1 MWSQNKFRDI
11 FIDYPLLID
20 QPSIKMS
27 GKTGFQTP
35 YNFQSWQVIIQDRVT
50 SWKFSRIYTICLDPI
65 TWLEFRKTNRT
76 KKLGHKRTFHKWIRK
91 TCNFGKRNVKFKH
104 ISGWVIQKPQL
115 FYTLQRC
122 SHISNSINMLRL
134 RGFETIK
141 IGRK

>member
-50 SWKFSRIYTICLDPI
+50 S
-65 TWLEFRKTNRT
+65 
-76 KKLGHKRTFHKWIRK
+76 
-91 TCNFGKRNVKFKH
+91 
-104 ISGWVIQKPQL
+104 
-115 FYTLQRC
+115 
-122 SHISNSINMLRL
+122 
-134 RGFETIK
+134 
-141 IGRK
+141 